1 MKKRR
6 KAKIRRR
13 MRNRAAVTGITF
25 VAILLAVLLC
35 VQNHSLR
42 TRVTEND
49 DRIHRLQEEYEAE
62 QQRTQE
68 IEDLQEYMQS
78 EEYIEQYAREKIGL
92 VKENEIIF
100 KEKE

>member
-1 MKKRR
+1 
-6 KAKIRRR
+6 

-35 VQNHSLR
+35 VQNYSLR
-42 TRVTEND
+42 TRSAEND
-49 DRIHRLQEEYEAE
+49 DRITRLQEEYEAE
-62 QQRTQE
+62 QRRTQE

-100 KEKE
+100 KENE